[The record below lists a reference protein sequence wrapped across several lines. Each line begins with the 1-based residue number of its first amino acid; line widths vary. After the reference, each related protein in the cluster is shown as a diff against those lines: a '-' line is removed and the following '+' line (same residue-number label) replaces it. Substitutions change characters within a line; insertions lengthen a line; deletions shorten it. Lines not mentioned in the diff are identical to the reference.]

1 MLVLLPSNWCAN
13 WWIQNNTVGESCHLE
28 VSEFFHLDIQ
38 IFAHLQKN
46 FVIFTPVEY
55 RKIFLANCLDFNQ
68 PGKTGVFTNMVI
80 HYTSVM
86 EKMPRT
92 NILVR
97 KIEHFCEICK
107 SEMKILS
114 TKASNFHLILLDNPR
129 IKFINDTSS
138 NTRAIIILNY
148 WLAQIYIC

>member
-92 NILVR
+92 N
-97 KIEHFCEICK
+97 
-107 SEMKILS
+107 
-114 TKASNFHLILLDNPR
+114 LIGPEDRALLRDMQERDENIVHQSFQLPL
-129 IKFINDTSS
+129 DPSG
-138 NTRAIIILNY
+138 
-148 WLAQIYIC
+148 